1 MFFFQRKAKKNMFV
15 KIFRGSGKKKNVF
28 VGLICSFVF
37 CKVVSPR
44 SLPKSPAPVSCMCS
58 STFNTPD
65 PQSHRRRWTRVE
77 FITRICHWKSP
88 SHPFAP
94 PQSHRRRWVGNLG
107 NHLSSPS
114 MHVSPSQIPSH
125 RHRWVEYARHI
136 RMSNLQK
143 QLKLHLLMHTFRNL
157 PTS

>member
-1 MFFFQRKAKKNMFV
+1 MFV

-28 VGLICSFVF
+28 VGLISSC
-37 CKVVSPR
+37 

-58 STFNTPD
+58 STFNTPN
-65 PQSHRRRWTRVE
+65 PPKSHRRRWVE
-77 FITRICHWKSP
+77 LIHHENLSLKITLTSLRFS
-88 SHPFAP
+88 
-94 PQSHRRRWVGNLG
+94 QSHRRRWVGNLG

-125 RHRWVEYARHI
+125 QHRWVGYARHI

>member
-65 PQSHRRRWTRVE
+65 PPKVTDVGGLNSSRE
-77 FITRICHWKSP
+77 FVIEN
-88 SHPFAP
+88 HP
-94 PQSHRRRWVGNLG
+94 H
-107 NHLSSPS
+107 
-114 MHVSPSQIPSH
+114 IPSLLHKVTGAGGLETLATISLPLVCMYHPH
-125 RHRWVEYARHI
+125 RSQVTGTGGLN
-136 RMSNLQK
+136 MPDTSVCQ
-143 QLKLHLLMHTFRNL
+143 TFKNN
-157 PTS
+157 